1 MFHVKRFGT
10 IEGCPNA
17 LSRSGAVCGVAIWAL
32 CELAIILS
40 FGFVNF

>member
-10 IEGCPNA
+10 IDGCPNA
-17 LSRSGAVCGVAIWAL
+17 PSRSGAVCGAAIWG
-32 CELAIILS
+32 ERDPAIILS